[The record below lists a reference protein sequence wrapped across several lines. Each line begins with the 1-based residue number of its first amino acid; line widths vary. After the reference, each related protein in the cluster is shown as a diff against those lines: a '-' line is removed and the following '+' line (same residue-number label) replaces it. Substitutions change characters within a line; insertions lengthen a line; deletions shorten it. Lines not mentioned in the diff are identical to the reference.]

1 MAINRIS
8 GNTLQD
14 DLVRGNNLSFQ
25 GDLLYIDVG
34 NSRVGVSTTT
44 PEVSL
49 DVVGNINAQGVT
61 LSGNITVDTVL
72 GSIQGVSGEFS
83 GNVQATLFQGDVSG
97 ATATFTGNIEAG
109 NVDVTGNISAT
120 GAEFSAN
127 VSSPNFIGNVIGNIT
142 GNIDAGG
149 ANTQVQYNDDNVIAG
164 SPAFTFDRS
173 SNIVTVTGN
182 IEAGNVDVTGN
193 IQGFL
198 GIFTDLGV
206 SNELTGNN
214 IDFQTGSFF
223 GNVSAQNFLG
233 NAVGTIGTFTGNVSA
248 DTFLGNISGNTAVF
262 TGNITADTIVANVSG
277 QDLTLSGN
285 LEVQGLTDL
294 GNIANVTIT
303 GGANLQYIQTDGTGN
318 LTYATP
324 GTAANV
330 LYVSK
335 SGNDANDGLSL
346 DTAKLTIAAAVAIA
360 TTNTC
365 IFVKSGDYTEVN
377 PITVPTRVSIIGDNL
392 RTVSIRPQTTNQD
405 IFHLN
410 QACYI
415 TGVTFRDHVSP
426 AAAVAFPTAGAGLIV
441 TSPYVQ
447 NCSSITTTGCGM
459 RVDGNLALGLRSMVT
474 DSYTQFNQG
483 GIGIEITN
491 QGYAQLV
498 SIFTI
503 CCSEGIVCRNGGT
516 CSITNSNS
524 SFGTYGLVAD
534 GVGPTLYT
542 GNVVSTTRTTATI
555 GNLSVRPAVND
566 AFIFSGQTQYQLV
579 RSATPL
585 VGNVSTVT
593 FEETLEAV
601 PTPGD
606 GVDFSQIS
614 LISASSHTFEYVGTG
629 TNILTAT
636 PRLGGIPIQANEIR
650 EVAGGRVNF
659 TSTDQFGDFR
669 IGGGLVV
676 REEAGVIEGVTFD
689 RSLFAVLTP
698 YILALEG

>member
-1 MAINRIS
+1 MIALDGGIAVLVNSPLSVESGGQAEIYTTAPIARIFETGATTANVLTAGTNITIAATTGNTRIRNALTVGGNVTANAVTSNSSVSAVSGAFS
-8 GNTLQD
+8 GNVNVIGNVTANYFIGNIDGADIVIIGNLEAD
-14 DLVRGNNLSFQ
+14 YFIGNIDGNTGVFSGNVTANNLSLGNNLSAQ
-25 GDLLYIDVG
+25 T
-34 NSRVGVSTTT
+34 GVF
-44 PEVSL
+44 
-49 DVVGNINAQGVT
+49 
-61 LSGNITVDTVL
+61 SGNITA
-72 GSIQGVSGEFS
+72 
-83 GNVQATLFQGDVSG
+83 AT
-97 ATATFTGNIEAG
+97 
-109 NVDVTGNISAT
+109 
-120 GAEFSAN
+120 
-127 VSSPNFIGNVIGNIT
+127 FIGNIQ

-149 ANTQVQYNDDNVIAG
+149 ANTQVQFNDDDVLAG
-164 SPAFTFDRS
+164 SAGFTFDKS
-173 SNIVTVTGN
+173 SNAVVV
-182 IEAGNVDVTGN
+182 AGNVT
-193 IQGFL
+193 
-198 GIFTDLGV
+198 
-206 SNELTGNN
+206 
-214 IDFQTGSFF
+214 
-223 GNVSAQNFLG
+223 AQNFLG
-233 NAVGTIGTFTGNVSA
+233 NLDGDSATLDSALTVLGT
-248 DTFLGNISGNTAVF
+248 
-262 TGNITADTIVANVSG
+262 
-277 QDLTLSGN
+277 
-285 LEVQGLTDL
+285 TDL

-365 IFVKSGDYTEVN
+365 IFVKSGDYTEAN
-377 PITVPTRVSIIGDNL
+377 PIVVPTRVSIIGDNL
-392 RTVSIRPQTTNQD
+392 RTVSVRPQTTNQD
-405 IFHLN
+405 LFHLN
-410 QACYI
+410 QACYL
-415 TGVTFRDHVSP
+415 TGMTFRDHVTP

-459 RVDGNLALGLRSMVT
+459 RVDGNLASGLKSMVT

-503 CCSEGIVCRNGGT
+503 CCSEGIRCSNGGT

-534 GVGPTLYT
+534 GAGPVLYT
-542 GNVVSTTRTTATI
+542 GNVISTTRSTATI

-566 AFIFSGQTQYQLV
+566 AFIFAGQTQYQLV
-579 RSATPL
+579 RSATAL
-585 VGNVSTVT
+585 VANVSVVT
-593 FEETLEAV
+593 FEETLEA
-601 PTPGD
+601 TPAPND
-606 GVDFSQIS
+606 GVSFQQIS

-636 PRLGGIPIQANEIR
+636 PRLGGIPIQANEVR
-650 EVAGGRVNF
+650 EVGGGRVNY

-669 IGGGLVV
+669 IGGGLVIK
-676 REEAGVIEGVTFD
+676 EEAGIIEGVTFD
-689 RSLFAVLTP
+689 RSLFAVMTP